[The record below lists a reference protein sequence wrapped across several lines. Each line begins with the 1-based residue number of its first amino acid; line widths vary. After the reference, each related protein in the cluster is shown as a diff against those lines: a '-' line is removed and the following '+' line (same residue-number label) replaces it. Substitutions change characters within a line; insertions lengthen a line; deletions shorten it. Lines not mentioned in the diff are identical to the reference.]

1 MGALIR
7 VILDPN
13 IPAKSLNKI
22 SSILVSVLAS
32 HGKLSEALLV
42 YEEIN
47 KAGYNLEPK
56 AVISLIEEFTNFKG
70 ELDGMLMLL
79 TELSDLDYWVDGCFR
94 VIIYCVNNKQ
104 LSSAIDLIKK
114 LKDKFETDELVLE
127 VLSDELVLKVM
138 N

>member
-1 MGALIR
+1 

-104 LSSAIDLIKK
+104 L
-114 LKDKFETDELVLE
+114 
-127 VLSDELVLKVM
+127 
-138 N
+138 